1 MKRNNIKM
9 RLKEYFFK
17 NPTKR
22 LRVRQI
28 EREVNI
34 PLPSAIRYTK
44 ELEEEGILK
53 REEMAEIIVYSADMG
68 SNKYLLEKKLY
79 NIQSLFDS
87 GLIKF
92 LIEELGNPDIIL
104 FGSFFKGIDLEESDI
119 DLFVQT
125 VSKKKLD
132 LTKFEDK
139 LQRKIQLFCHKKISF
154 VRNKHLINNIM
165 NGVTLN
171 GFVEVVK

>member
-1 MKRNNIKM
+1 MKRKNIKM
-9 RLKEYFFK
+9 KLKEYFFR

-44 ELEEEGILK
+44 ELEEEEILK
-53 REEMAEIIVYSADMG
+53 REEIAEVITYSTDIG

-79 NIQSLFDS
+79 NIRSLFDS

-119 DLFVQT
+119 DIFVQT
-125 VSKKKLD
+125 VSKRKPD
-132 LTKFEDK
+132 LSKYEKK
-139 LQRKIQLFCHKKISF
+139 LQRKIQLFCHKKISLI
-154 VRNKHLINNIM
+154 RNKHLINNIM
-165 NGVTLN
+165 NGATLN